1 MNRFGH
7 SRADWMGSVFFGML
21 IVYLIS
27 WSLMLY
33 PPWRIGGA
41 FNYGSWQ
48 HVAWA
53 LTESKALGC
62 AWIFSSLSMIG
73 FAVAFSARPRPV
85 LATIAIVAAS
95 LGLIALLTLPAVN

>member
-1 MNRFGH
+1 MNRFGYG
-7 SRADWMGSVFFGML
+7 RVDWTGSVFVGML

-48 HVAWA
+48 QVAWD
-53 LTESKALGC
+53 LTESKALGF
-62 AWIFSSLSMIG
+62 AWMISSVSVIG

-85 LATIAIVAAS
+85 LATIAIVAVN
-95 LGLIALLTLPAVN
+95 LGLIVLLTLPAVN